1 MAKSSVNVP
10 ALCGQLIEDARK
22 GVFKP
27 VYLLMGDEPYYPDL
41 VCSSII
47 ENCVEESFKDFN
59 EYVFYG
65 ADTDA
70 DTVVSAARQYPM
82 MSDRILVVVK
92 EAQLMK
98 DIEQLQ
104 YYCQQPLDSTVLV
117 VLMHKGRADSRK
129 AFYKIVQKCGGA
141 IVDSPSLK
149 DYAIADWIVKYF
161 RLRGLTITPDAA
173 ALMGESTGTE
183 LGTIV
188 VETDKLVKNLPEG
201 VDTVTVADI
210 EKNVGISRQFSV
222 FELNRELAARNAAKA
237 VRIAT
242 YVGSAAR
249 FAMPMAVS
257 VIFSQFY
264 KVLRYGALLQRNPRP
279 SAEEKAVALA
289 GVNPYFYRDYDMA
302 VRNYPLPKCMK
313 VISILCEYD
322 YKGKGGDGGDMDD
335 GTLLV
340 EMVTKILNI

>member
-1 MAKSSVNVP
+1 MAKSSVQIP
-10 ALCGQLIEDARK
+10 ALCSQLAEDARR

-41 VCSSII
+41 VCDAVMA
-47 ENCVEESFKDFN
+47 NCVEEGFKDFN
-59 EYVFYG
+59 EYIFYG
-65 ADTDA
+65 ADTTA
-70 DTVVSAARQYPM
+70 DNVVSAARQYPM

-98 DIEQLQ
+98 DIETLQ

-117 VLMHKGRADSRK
+117 VLMHKASVDKRK
-129 AFYKIVQKCGGA
+129 AFYKSVQKCGGA
-141 IVDSPSLK
+141 IVESPSLR
-149 DYAIADWIVKYF
+149 DYEIADWIVRYF
-161 RLRGLTITPDAA
+161 RSRGLNISPEAA
-173 ALMGESTGTE
+173 SLMGESTGTE
-183 LGTIV
+183 LSTIV

-201 VDTVTVADI
+201 VDTVTVADV

-222 FELNRELAARNAAKA
+222 FELNRELAAHNAAKS

-242 YVGSAAR
+242 HVGSAAR

-264 KVLRYGALLQRNPRP
+264 KVLRYAALLQRSPRP
-279 SAEEKAVALA
+279 SPEEKAEALA
-289 GVNPYFYRDYDMA
+289 GVNPYFYRDYDVA
-302 VRNYPLPKCMK
+302 VRNYPLPKCMQ
-313 VISILCEYD
+313 VISILNEYD
-322 YKGKGGDGGDMDD
+322 YKGKGGDGGDMDQ

-340 EMVTKILNI
+340 EMVTRILNV

>member
-41 VCSSII
+41 VCSAII
-47 ENCVEESFKDFN
+47 DNCVEESFKDFN

-98 DIEQLQ
+98 DIEPLQ

-129 AFYKIVQKCGGA
+129 AFYKSVQKCGGA

-161 RLRGLTITPDAA
+161 RSRSLTITPDAA

-201 VDTVTVADI
+201 VDMVTVQDI
-210 EKNVGISRQFSV
+210 EKNVGISKQFSV

-279 SAEEKAVALA
+279 SAEEKAQVLS
-289 GVNPYFYRDYDMA
+289 GVNPYFYRDYDVA
-302 VRNYPLPKCMK
+302 VRNYPLPRCMK
-313 VISILCEYD
+313 VISILSEYD
-322 YKGKGGDGGDMDD
+322 YKGKGGDGGDMDA

-340 EMVTKILNI
+340 EMVTKILNA

>member
-1 MAKSSVNVP
+1 MAKSSVQIP
-10 ALCGQLIEDARK
+10 ALCSQLAEDARR

-41 VCSSII
+41 VCDAVMA
-47 ENCVEESFKDFN
+47 NCVEEGFKDFN
-59 EYVFYG
+59 EYIFYG
-65 ADTDA
+65 ADTTA
-70 DTVVSAARQYPM
+70 DNVVSAARQYPM

-98 DIEQLQ
+98 DIETLQ

-117 VLMHKGRADSRK
+117 VLMHKASVDKRK
-129 AFYKIVQKCGGA
+129 AFYKSVQKCGGA
-141 IVDSPSLK
+141 IVESSSLR
-149 DYAIADWIVKYF
+149 DYEIADWIVRYF
-161 RLRGLTITPDAA
+161 RSRGLNISPEAA
-173 ALMGESTGTE
+173 SLMGESTGTE
-183 LGTIV
+183 LSTIV

-201 VDTVTVADI
+201 VDTVTVADV

-242 YVGSAAR
+242 HVGSAAR

-264 KVLRYGALLQRNPRP
+264 KVLRYAALLQRSPRP
-279 SAEEKAVALA
+279 SPEEKAEALA
-289 GVNPYFYRDYDMA
+289 GVNPYFYRDYDVA
-302 VRNYPLPKCMK
+302 VRNYPLPKCMQ
-313 VISILCEYD
+313 VISILNEYD
-322 YKGKGGDGGDMDD
+322 YKGKGGDGGDMDQ

-340 EMVTKILNI
+340 EMVTRILNA

>member
-1 MAKSSVNVP
+1 MAKSSVNIP
-10 ALCGQLIEDARK
+10 ALCGQLVEDARK

-41 VCSSII
+41 VCAAVQQY
-47 ENCVEESFKDFN
+47 CVEESFKDFN
-59 EYVFYG
+59 EYVYYG
-65 ADTDA
+65 AETDA
-70 DTVVSAARQYPM
+70 DTVVSSARQYPM
-82 MSDRILVVVK
+82 MSDRTLVVVK
-92 EAQLMK
+92 EAQMMK

-117 VLMHKGRADSRK
+117 VLLHKGTVDKRK
-129 AFYKIVQKCGGA
+129 AFYKSVQKCGGV
-141 IVDSPSLK
+141 IVESPALR
-149 DYAIADWIVKYF
+149 DYEITDWIVRYF
-161 RLRGLTITPDAA
+161 RSRGLNIAPDAA
-173 ALMGESTGTE
+173 SLMGESTGTD

-201 VDTVTVADI
+201 VDTVTVEDV

-257 VIFSQFY
+257 VVFSQFY
-264 KVLRYGALLQRNPRP
+264 KVLRYAALLQRTPRP
-279 SAEEKAVALA
+279 SAEEKSAALA

-302 VRNYPLPKCMK
+302 VRNYPLPKCMQ
-313 VISILCEYD
+313 VISILKEYD
-322 YKGKGGDGGDMDD
+322 YKGKGGDGGDMDQ

-340 EMVTKILNI
+340 EMVTKILNV

>member
-41 VCSSII
+41 VCSAII
-47 ENCVEESFKDFN
+47 DNCVEESFKDFN

-98 DIEQLQ
+98 DIESLQ

-129 AFYKIVQKCGGA
+129 AFYKSVQKCGGA

-149 DYAIADWIVKYF
+149 DYAITDWIVKYF
-161 RLRGLTITPDAA
+161 RSRGLTITPDAA

-201 VDTVTVADI
+201 VDTVTVQDI
-210 EKNVGISRQFSV
+210 EKNVGISKQFSV

-279 SAEEKAVALA
+279 SAEEKAQVLS
-289 GVNPYFYRDYDMA
+289 GVNPYFYRDYDVA
-302 VRNYPLPKCMK
+302 VRNYPLPRCMK
-313 VISILCEYD
+313 VISILSEYD
-322 YKGKGGDGGDMDD
+322 YKGKGGDGGDMDA

-340 EMVTKILNI
+340 EMVTKILNA

>member
-1 MAKSSVNVP
+1 MAKSSVQIP
-10 ALCGQLIEDARK
+10 ALCAELVEDARK
-22 GVFKP
+22 GIFKP

-41 VCSSII
+41 VCSAVV

-59 EYVFYG
+59 EYIFYG

-82 MSDRILVVVK
+82 MSERILVVVK

-98 DIEQLQ
+98 DIETLQ

-117 VLMHKGRADSRK
+117 VLLHKGAVDKRK
-129 AFYKIVQKCGGA
+129 AFYKSVQKCGGA
-141 IVDSPSLK
+141 IVESPSLR
-149 DYAIADWIVKYF
+149 DYEIADWIVRYY
-161 RLRGLTITPDAA
+161 RSRGLTISPEAA
-173 ALMGESTGTE
+173 TLMGESTGTE

-201 VDTVTVADI
+201 VDTVTVEDV

-242 YVGSAAR
+242 HIGSAAR

-264 KVLRYGALLQRNPRP
+264 KVLRYAALLQRNPRP
-279 SAEEKAVALA
+279 SGEEKAAALA

-302 VRNYPLPKCMK
+302 VRNYPLPKCMQ
-313 VISILCEYD
+313 VISILNEYD
-322 YKGKGGDGGDMDD
+322 YKGKGGDGGDMDA

-340 EMVTKILNI
+340 EMVTKILNV

>member
-129 AFYKIVQKCGGA
+129 AFYKSVQKCGGA

-161 RLRGLTITPDAA
+161 RSRALTITPDAA